1 MNTQNINQEN
11 LSRQPKPQR
20 QKKAK
25 RQKASPYRYLLILAV
40 VTIIAVISIIA
51 AVSANIKYRRQQK
64 AYVEAGISN
73 PAYSMD
79 VANKMAQAAEAQG
92 RQAVLDNMRENF
104 SNGTSTISYLKKT
117 FTDKIVFADDS
128 RYVFVDINKSLP
140 MHNLNLS
147 AFSKDDRGF
156 MNYSDAAIQT
166 HRGIDVSKYQGDI
179 DWSQVKTDGIEY
191 AFLRVGYRSYG
202 TGIIKED
209 EAFKTNAAGAIQ
221 NGLNVGAYFFSQAIT
236 TAEAEEE
243 ADFVINTL
251 KPFKINYPV
260 VIDVEEIVNDSYRQ
274 ENLSQGELTDAV
286 IAFCE
291 RIKAAGYTP
300 MIYANIKGF
309 ASLVDIS
316 RLTAYD
322 KWYAD
327 YNQTP
332 YIPYDISIW
341 QYSESGKVNG
351 ISTNVDLNI
360 SFKTW

>member
-1 MNTQNINQEN
+1 MSEDH
-11 LSRQPKPQR
+11 
-20 QKKAK
+20 
-25 RQKASPYRYLLILAV
+25 Y
-40 VTIIAVISIIA
+40 
-51 AVSANIKYRRQQK
+51 
-64 AYVEAGISN
+64 EDEHAGGSGGGAHH
-73 PAYSMD
+73 P
-79 VANKMAQAAEAQG
+79 MAQRFRG
-92 RQAVLDNMRENF
+92 
-104 SNGTSTISYLKKT
+104 YL
-117 FTDKIVFADDS
+117 
-128 RYVFVDINKSLP
+128 
-140 MHNLNLS
+140 
-147 AFSKDDRGF
+147 
-156 MNYSDAAIQT
+156 
-166 HRGIDVSKYQGDI
+166 
-179 DWSQVKTDGIEY
+179 
-191 AFLRVGYRSYG
+191 
-202 TGIIKED
+202 
-209 EAFKTNAAGAIQ
+209 
-221 NGLNVGAYFFSQAIT
+221 
-236 TAEAEEE
+236 
-243 ADFVINTL
+243 
-251 KPFKINYPV
+251 PV